1 WMEATSGGAETH
13 PFRPLLKGRSQPE
26 EPMAIP
32 VRARHRLGDLREA
45 AIGLAVPGETFVQ
58 DHHSFELAVP
68 FAGKQRPGSKLGP
81 FTGRRDPSGERSI
94 ARRSKRLAL
103 RLPDDAQRLLVEA
116 AKRGGLDAIRQD
128 PQEQPPRQMGGR
140 GPAQVV
146 APLQAKAVQIE
157 IDEAADHVVERRNAI
172 RSRHRRKQ
180 GLADAVRLS
189 ALRHYAARRACGFA
203 ERDDFFR
210 TAAEFA
216 RPSSS
221 AAAAALA
228 SSLRSVWMR

>member
-1 WMEATSGGAETH
+1 
-13 PFRPLLKGRSQPE
+13 
-26 EPMAIP
+26 MAVP

-45 AIGLAVPGETFVQ
+45 AIGLAVPGETLVQ

-68 FAGKQRPGSKLGP
+68 FAGEQRPGSKLGP

-146 APLQAKAVQIE
+146 APLQAKAIQLE
-157 IDEAADHVVERRNAI
+157 IDEAADHVIERRNAI
-172 RSRHRRKQ
+172 RSGAVGNRASLTQCDCRRFAITP
-180 GLADAVRLS
+180 LDAPAASLS
-189 ALRHYAARRACGFA
+189 GM
-203 ERDDFFR
+203 
-210 TAAEFA
+210 TSFA
-216 RPSSS
+216 RPRSSP
-221 AAAAALA
+221 ALRRRRRRPRRRRRA
-228 SSLRSVWMR
+228 DPSGCDRTIRARCPTDRSQP